1 MLKEIFHDKMKTS
14 KLYGKSFKRDWTA
27 KVFRLL
33 QILLTFGGRYNRQAR
48 IHTGFHRFTEIGHIF
63 IINMF
68 QESSISLVCF

>member
-1 MLKEIFHDKMKTS
+1 MLKLVTS
-14 KLYGKSFKRDWTA
+14 EVLYVEQVW
-27 KVFRLL
+27 
-33 QILLTFGGRYNRQAR
+33 